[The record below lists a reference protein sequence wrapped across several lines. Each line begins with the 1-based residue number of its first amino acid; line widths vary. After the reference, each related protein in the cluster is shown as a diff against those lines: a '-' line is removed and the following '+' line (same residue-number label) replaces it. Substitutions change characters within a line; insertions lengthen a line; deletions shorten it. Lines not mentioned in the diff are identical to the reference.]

1 MKATIKTKPIYDLL
15 KDAERLEDAVKYE
28 DGRIVNLSKE
38 SIFIDGGPF
47 LHQATAERSEKES
60 AAFER
65 NNKRLFDFL
74 RSLGQ
79 KFRRIL

>member
-1 MKATIKTKPIYDLL
+1 MKARIKTKPIYDLL
-15 KDAERLEDAVKYE
+15 KDAERLEQTVNYE
-28 DGRIVNLSKE
+28 DGRIVDLSRE
-38 SIFIDGGPF
+38 SVFVEGGPF

-60 AAFER
+60 AAYER

-74 RSLGQ
+74 RSLSQ